1 MINKNEI
8 IPIFFTI
15 DDAYAP
21 YLHVALISLI
31 ENASKDRNYK
41 IIVVYQELNEENRN
55 MIKIESSPIP
65 YLFRA
70 VRNNCLR
77 QKNRD
82 ELKNKSLDM
91 ITDRIENRLRSDYF
105 TMTIYFRIF
114 IPDMYP
120 EYDKA
125 IYIDSD
131 IVVPGDI
138 SELYDTDMHGNLIGV
153 CKDSSVNDAPELQRY
168 MTESLGLKLGDYF
181 NSGMLLM
188 NMKALREAKLAEH
201 FLYLLNKYHFD
212 CIAPDQDYLNSM
224 CYGKIEYLESCWDAM
239 PNRNKPENPS
249 PKIIHYNLFDKPWC
263 YDGIQYENYFWD
275 YAKRSVYFEDIVKS
289 KENYSDEQKAEDK
302 EHMADLFRRAGAN
315 ADTEVTFRKVLESGE
330 KIRL

>member
-1 MINKNEI
+1 MYKKQEL

-15 DDAYAP
+15 DDGYAP

-31 ENASKDRNYK
+31 KNASKDRRYK

-55 MIKIESSPIP
+55 NLAKLVEDYPNFEMEFK
-65 YLFRA
+65 FMK
-70 VRNNCLR
+70 
-77 QKNRD
+77 Q
-82 ELKNKSLDM
+82 SLDM

-131 IVVPGDI
+131 IIVPGDI
-138 SELYDTDMHGNLIGV
+138 SELYDTDMHDNLIGV
-153 CKDSSVNDAPELQRY
+153 VTDGSVNDVPELQRY

-188 NMKALREAKLAEH
+188 NMKELRNVHLAEH

-212 CIAPDQDYLNSM
+212 CVAPDQDYLNSM
-224 CYGKIEYLESCWDAM
+224 CYGKIEYLDSCWDAM
-239 PNRNKPENPS
+239 PNRNKPEIEN

-263 YDGIQYENYFWD
+263 YDDIQYQDYFWE
-275 YAKRSVYFEDIVKS
+275 YAKQSVYYDKIKAYKVAYTDKQKED
-289 KENYSDEQKAEDK
+289 DHA
-302 EHMADLFRRAGAN
+302 HLLDLFRRAGTN

-330 KIRL
+330 KVRL

>member
-1 MINKNEI
+1 MYKKQEL

-15 DDAYAP
+15 DDGYAP

-31 ENASKDRNYK
+31 KNASKDRRYK

-55 MIKIESSPIP
+55 NLAKLVEDYPNFEMEFK
-65 YLFRA
+65 FMK
-70 VRNNCLR
+70 
-77 QKNRD
+77 Q
-82 ELKNKSLDM
+82 SLDM

-131 IVVPGDI
+131 IIVPGDI
-138 SELYDTDMHGNLIGV
+138 SELYDTDMHDNLIGV
-153 CKDSSVNDAPELQRY
+153 VTDGSVNDVPELQRY

-188 NMKALREAKLAEH
+188 NMKELRNVHL
-201 FLYLLNKYHFD
+201 
-212 CIAPDQDYLNSM
+212 SV
-224 CYGKIEYLESCWDAM
+224 
-239 PNRNKPENPS
+239 PS
-249 PKIIHYNLFDKPWC
+249 
-263 YDGIQYENYFWD
+263 
-275 YAKRSVYFEDIVKS
+275 
-289 KENYSDEQKAEDK
+289 
-302 EHMADLFRRAGAN
+302 
-315 ADTEVTFRKVLESGE
+315 
-330 KIRL
+330 

>member
-1 MINKNEI
+1 MYKKQEL

-15 DDAYAP
+15 DDGYAP

-31 ENASKDRNYK
+31 KNASKDRRYK

-55 MIKIESSPIP
+55 NLAKLVEDYPNFEMEFK
-65 YLFRA
+65 FMK
-70 VRNNCLR
+70 
-77 QKNRD
+77 Q
-82 ELKNKSLDM
+82 SLDM

-120 EYDKA
+120 EYNKA

-131 IVVPGDI
+131 IIVPGDI
-138 SELYDTDMHGNLIGV
+138 SELYDTDMHDNLIGV
-153 CKDSSVNDAPELQRY
+153 VTDGSVNDVPELQRY

-188 NMKALREAKLAEH
+188 NMKELRNVHLAEH

-212 CIAPDQDYLNSM
+212 CVAPDQDYLNSM
-224 CYGKIEYLESCWDAM
+224 CYGKIEYLDSCWDAM
-239 PNRNKPENPS
+239 PNRNKPEIEN

-263 YDGIQYENYFWD
+263 YDDIQYQDYFWE
-275 YAKRSVYFEDIVKS
+275 YAKQSVYYDKIKAYKAAYTDKQKED
-289 KENYSDEQKAEDK
+289 DHA
-302 EHMADLFRRAGAN
+302 HLLDLFRRAGTN

-330 KIRL
+330 KVRL

>member
-1 MINKNEI
+1 MYKKQEL

-15 DDAYAP
+15 DDGYAP

-31 ENASKDRNYK
+31 KNASKDRRYK

-55 MIKIESSPIP
+55 NLAKLVEDYPNFEMEFK
-65 YLFRA
+65 FMK
-70 VRNNCLR
+70 
-77 QKNRD
+77 Q
-82 ELKNKSLDM
+82 SLDM

-131 IVVPGDI
+131 IIVPGDI
-138 SELYDTDMHGNLIGV
+138 SELYDTDMHDNLIGV
-153 CKDSSVNDAPELQRY
+153 VTDGSVNDVPELQRY

-188 NMKALREAKLAEH
+188 NMKELRNVHLAEH

-212 CIAPDQDYLNSM
+212 CVAPDQDYLNSM
-224 CYGKIEYLESCWDAM
+224 CYGKIEYLDSCWDAM
-239 PNRNKPENPS
+239 PNRNKPEIEN

-263 YDGIQYENYFWD
+263 YDDIQYQDYFWE
-275 YAKRSVYFEDIVKS
+275 YAKQSVYYDKIKAYKAAYTDKQKED
-289 KENYSDEQKAEDK
+289 DHA
-302 EHMADLFRRAGAN
+302 HLLDLFRRAETN

-330 KIRL
+330 KVRL

>member
-1 MINKNEI
+1 MYKKQEL

-15 DDAYAP
+15 DDGYAP

-31 ENASKDRNYK
+31 KNASKDRRYK

-55 MIKIESSPIP
+55 NLAKLVEDYPNFEMEFK
-65 YLFRA
+65 FMK
-70 VRNNCLR
+70 
-77 QKNRD
+77 Q
-82 ELKNKSLDM
+82 SLDM

-131 IVVPGDI
+131 IIVPGDI
-138 SELYDTDMHGNLIGV
+138 SELYDTDMHDNLIGV
-153 CKDSSVNDAPELQRY
+153 VTDGSVNDVPELQRY

-188 NMKALREAKLAEH
+188 NMKELRNVHLAEH
-201 FLYLLNKYHFD
+201 FLYLLNKYQFD
-212 CIAPDQDYLNSM
+212 CVAPDQDYLNSM
-224 CYGKIEYLESCWDAM
+224 CYGKIEYLDSCWDAM
-239 PNRNKPENPS
+239 PNRNKPEIEN

-263 YDGIQYENYFWD
+263 YDDIQYQDYFWE
-275 YAKRSVYFEDIVKS
+275 YAKQSVYYDKIKAYKAAYTDKQKED
-289 KENYSDEQKAEDK
+289 DHA
-302 EHMADLFRRAGAN
+302 HLLDLFRRAGTN

-330 KIRL
+330 KVRL

>member
-1 MINKNEI
+1 MYKKQEL

-15 DDAYAP
+15 DDGYAP

-31 ENASKDRNYK
+31 KNASKDRKYK

-55 MIKIESSPIP
+55 NLAKLVEDYPNFEMEFK
-65 YLFRA
+65 FMK
-70 VRNNCLR
+70 
-77 QKNRD
+77 Q
-82 ELKNKSLDM
+82 SLDM

-131 IVVPGDI
+131 IIVPGDI
-138 SELYDTDMHGNLIGV
+138 SELYDTDMHDNLIGV
-153 CKDSSVNDAPELQRY
+153 VTDGSVNDVPELQRY

-188 NMKALREAKLAEH
+188 NMKELRNVHLAEH

-212 CIAPDQDYLNSM
+212 CVAPDQDYLNSM
-224 CYGKIEYLESCWDAM
+224 CYGKIEYLDSCWDAM
-239 PNRNKPENPS
+239 PNRNKPEIEN

-263 YDGIQYENYFWD
+263 YDDIQYQDYFWE
-275 YAKRSVYFEDIVKS
+275 YAKQSVYYDKIKAYKAAYTDKQKED
-289 KENYSDEQKAEDK
+289 DHA
-302 EHMADLFRRAGAN
+302 HLLDLFRRAGTN
-315 ADTEVTFRKVLESGE
+315 ADTEVTFRQVLESGE
-330 KIRL
+330 KVRL